1 MRRVPRVP
9 VMVATPLEK
18 ELAER
23 IAATDPRVELL
34 FDPALLPPARYPG
47 DHAGDPEFRRDPDGE
62 SRWKA
67 MLDRA
72 EVLFGIPGDSA
83 EALAE
88 LVGGGPD
95 SPVALRW
102 VHATSAGA
110 GEQVR
115 RAGVGC
121 EDLERVAVTTSSGV
135 HAVPLAEFA
144 ILGLLAIAKDLP
156 GLAAAQ
162 RARSWPTLRRP
173 LRELHGQT
181 LVLVGLGNIGREV
194 ARLGKAL
201 GMRTVG
207 VRRSAAGGARGTP
220 RGSPGG
226 SGPPPFTDEVHA
238 ADRLPELAGRADAMV
253 VSLPLTDQ
261 TAGLLDRATIELL
274 PPSCI
279 FVNVGRGGVVDE
291 AALVDALRERR
302 IAGAVLD
309 VFATEPLP
317 PDSPLWTLPN
327 VLVSP
332 HAAALSEH
340 ENQRIVELFVADLR
354 RFLAGEPLENRVEP
368 GVWY

>member
-1 MRRVPRVP
+1 VRRVPQVRV
-9 VMVATPLEK
+9 MIATPLEK

-23 IAATDPRVELL
+23 IAAADPRVELL

-62 SRWKA
+62 ARWRA

-83 EALAE
+83 EALGE
-88 LVGGGPD
+88 LLGGGQGPPGD
-95 SPVALRW
+95 PPAALRW

-115 RAGVGC
+115 RAGVDR

-162 RARSWPTLRRP
+162 RARSWPTVRRP

-181 LVLVGLGNIGREV
+181 LVLVGLGDIGREV

-207 VRRSAAGGARGTP
+207 VRRHAGD
-220 RGSPGG
+220 
-226 SGPPPFTDEVHA
+226 PPPFTDEVHA

-261 TAGLLDRATIELL
+261 TAGLLDRATIERL

-332 HAAALSEH
+332 HGAALSEH
-340 ENQRIVELFVADLR
+340 ENQRIVELFVANLR

>member
-1 MRRVPRVP
+1 VPQVP
-9 VMVATPLEK
+9 VMIATPLEK

-23 IAATDPRVELL
+23 VAAADPRVELL

-62 SRWKA
+62 TRWRA

-72 EVLFGIPGDSA
+72 EVLFGIPDDSA

-88 LVGGGPD
+88 LLRGGPD
-95 SPVALRW
+95 PPGEPSGVPRAPPAALRW
-102 VHATSAGA
+102 IHATSAGA
-110 GEQVR
+110 GELVR
-115 RAGVGC
+115 GASLDRQA
-121 EDLERVAVTTSSGV
+121 LERVVVTTSSGV

-144 ILGLLAIAKDLP
+144 VGGLLAIAKDLP
-156 GLAAAQ
+156 GLAAP
-162 RARSWPTLRRP
+162 RARSWPTVRQP
-173 LRELHGQT
+173 LRELRGQT
-181 LVLVGLGNIGREV
+181 LVLVGLGEIGREV

-207 VRRSAAGGARGTP
+207 VRRSKGP
-220 RGSPGG
+220 
-226 SGPPPFTDEVHA
+226 PPPFTDEVHGV
-238 ADRLPELAGRADAMV
+238 DRLPELAGRADAMV

-261 TAGLLDRATIELL
+261 TAGLLDRGIIERL

-291 AALVDALRERR
+291 PALTDALRERR

-332 HAAALSEH
+332 HGAALSEH
-340 ENQRIVELFVADLR
+340 ENERIVELFVANLR